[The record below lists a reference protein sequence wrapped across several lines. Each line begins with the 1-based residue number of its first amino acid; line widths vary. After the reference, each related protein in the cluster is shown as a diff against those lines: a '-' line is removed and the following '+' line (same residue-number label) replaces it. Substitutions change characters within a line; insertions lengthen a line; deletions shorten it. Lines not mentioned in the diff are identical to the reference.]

1 MAKVDTSL
9 VAHLPLF
16 GGVKPEDLEEIL
28 REARSVRYPKN
39 SAIFEQG
46 ADAQSF
52 FLLLHGHVRAAKTT
66 PSGEQIAHLI
76 WAIRPLTRSAS
87 SGYAAA
93 SCSSVARAESG
104 LAAATYASA
113 FKKATRDAR
122 KRLSAGMGRCASVA
136 NAARASCLSRNCD
149 SATSRLTIR

>member
-28 REARSVRYPKN
+28 REARSARYRKN

-52 FLLLHGHVRAAKTT
+52 FLLLHGHVRAARPRRPASRSWCDMSRRAKR
-66 PSGEQIAHLI
+66 SAWRWRSALR
-76 WAIRPLTRSAS
+76 AIRPRRSRS
-87 SGYAAA
+87 
-93 SCSSVARAESG
+93 
-104 LAAATYASA
+104 T
-113 FKKATRDAR
+113 T
-122 KRLSAGMGRCASVA
+122 
-136 NAARASCLSRNCD
+136 
-149 SATSRLTIR
+149 

>member
-16 GGVKPEDLEEIL
+16 AGVTPEALDEIL
-28 REARSVRYPKN
+28 REARSARYPKN

-66 PSGEQIAHLI
+66 PTGEQIVV
-76 WAIRPLTRSAS
+76 R
-87 SGYAAA
+87 Y
-93 SCSSVARAESG
+93 VAPGEPFG
-104 LAAATYASA
+104 LAMAFGAAQ
-113 FKKATRDAR
+113 
-122 KRLSAGMGRCASVA
+122 
-136 NAARASCLSRNCD
+136 
-149 SATSRLTIR
+149 

>member
-16 GGVKPEDLEEIL
+16 AGMTPEALDEIL
-28 REARSVRYPKN
+28 REARSARYPKN

-66 PSGEQIAHLI
+66 PAGEQIVV
-76 WAIRPLTRSAS
+76 RYVTPGETF
-87 SGYAAA
+87 
-93 SCSSVARAESG
+93 G
-104 LAAATYASA
+104 LAMAI
-113 FKKATRDAR
+113 
-122 KRLSAGMGRCASVA
+122 G
-136 NAARASCLSRNCD
+136 RASCRE
-149 SATSRLTIR
+149 RV